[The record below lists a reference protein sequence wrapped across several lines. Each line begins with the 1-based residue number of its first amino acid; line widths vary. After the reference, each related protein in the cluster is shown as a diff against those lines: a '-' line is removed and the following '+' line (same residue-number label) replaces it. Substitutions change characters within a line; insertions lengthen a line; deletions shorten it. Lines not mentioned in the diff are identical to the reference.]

1 MKSAIAILILGTAG
15 TASAD
20 KWMSAELPTAVAVS
34 DVQEQAF
41 RPGAMPAVGAYLSLG
56 SHFAVGVRGRAGVLR
71 DRVASP
77 LGGNRMDIQ
86 TGGLATAGLAGR
98 VIFGGAYFE
107 LVAGGGITGSDVVP
121 TFEGGIGYMFDF
133 AHLSV
138 GPGARYVRVQ
148 ASSSDALGSADLVLV
163 GIDVQF
169 GHDHP
174 RAIPREPAVE
184 VGLWTPPPAPPPA
197 PEPKLAYDP
206 DRIVDSLP
214 SCADLLE
221 YLDNASGCGDGTVEV
236 IGDRIILD
244 ERVLFDTD
252 HAHVHAEG
260 RAMIRAIVKAA
271 AQHPDWLMLTIEGHA
286 DVRGTDG
293 YNQALS
299 ETRAERVRDQMV
311 KSGFA
316 ADRIKT
322 VGYGRTHPRDA
333 GTTPEALHRNRRVE
347 FVIDRAARTAPRDQT
362 NDAGRAPHTVGVT
375 P

>member
-1 MKSAIAILILGTAG
+1 MKRAIALMILGGAG

-56 SHFAVGVRGRAGVLR
+56 SHFAVGIRGRAGVLR

-107 LVAGGGITGSDVVP
+107 LVGGGGITGSDIVP
-121 TFEGGIGYMFDF
+121 TFEGGIGYLFDF
-133 AHLSV
+133 EHVSV
-138 GPGARYVRVQ
+138 GPSVRYVRVQ
-148 ASSSDALGSADLVLV
+148 AASSDALGSADLALV
-163 GIDVQF
+163 GVDFQF
-169 GHDHP
+169 GHDHHHAPP
-174 RAIPREPAVE
+174 RQPEVE
-184 VGLWTPPPAPPPA
+184 VGLWTPPAPPPPA
-197 PEPKLAYDP
+197 PEPRLTYDA
-206 DRIVDSLP
+206 DKIADSLP

-221 YLDNASGCGDGTVEV
+221 FLDNGSGCGPGGMIEV
-236 IGDRIILD
+236 AGDRIILD

-252 HAHVHAEG
+252 HAHVHAAG

-271 AQHPDWLMLTIEGHA
+271 AQHPEWVMLTIEGHA
-286 DVRGTDG
+286 DERGSDG
-293 YNQALS
+293 YNQSLS
-299 ETRAERVRDQMV
+299 EARAERVRDQMV
-311 KSGFA
+311 KAGFA
-316 ADRIKT
+316 ADKIKT
-322 VGYGRTHPRDA
+322 VGYGRSRPRVQ
-333 GTTPEALHRNRRVE
+333 GSTPEALQRNRRVE
-347 FVIDRAARTAPRDQT
+347 FVIDRAA
-362 NDAGRAPHTVGVT
+362 HTVGVT

>member
-1 MKSAIAILILGTAG
+1 MKRAIALMILGGAG

-41 RPGAMPAVGAYLSLG
+41 RPGAMPALGAYLSLG

-77 LGGNRMDIQ
+77 LGGNRMDIS

-121 TFEGGIGYMFDF
+121 TFEGGIGYLFDF
-133 AHLSV
+133 EHVSV
-138 GPGARYVRVQ
+138 GPSARYARVQ
-148 ASSSDALGSADLVLV
+148 ATSSDALGSADLLLV
-163 GIDVQF
+163 GVDFQF
-169 GHDHP
+169 GHEHH
-174 RAIPREPAVE
+174 RVIPREPEVE
-184 VGLWTPPPAPPPA
+184 VGLWTPPAPPAPA
-197 PEPKLAYDP
+197 PEPRVAYDA
-206 DRIVDSLP
+206 DKIADSLP

-221 YLDNASGCGDGTVEV
+221 YLDNASGCGPDGMIEV
-236 IGDRIILD
+236 AGDRIILD

-252 HAHVHAEG
+252 HAHVHSEG

-271 AQHPDWLMLTIEGHA
+271 TQHSEWVMLTIEGHA
-286 DVRGTDG
+286 DERGTDA
-293 YNQALS
+293 YNQSLS
-299 ETRAERVRDQMV
+299 EARAERVRDQMV
-311 KSGFA
+311 KAGFA
-316 ADRIKT
+316 ADKIKT
-322 VGYGRTHPRDA
+322 VGYGRSRPRVQ
-333 GTTPEALHRNRRVE
+333 GSTPEALHRNRRVE
-347 FVIDRAARTAPRDQT
+347 FVIDRAA
-362 NDAGRAPHTVGVT
+362 HTVGVT